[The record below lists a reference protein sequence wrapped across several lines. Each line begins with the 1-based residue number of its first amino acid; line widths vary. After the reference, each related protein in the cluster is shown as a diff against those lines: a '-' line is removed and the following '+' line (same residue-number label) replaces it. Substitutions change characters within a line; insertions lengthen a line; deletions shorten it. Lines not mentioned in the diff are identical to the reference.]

1 MLLLSMMMRGYTDT
15 PNVTP
20 VYEDEAP
27 EFETWHLRTTVCEV
41 CAAIL
46 KQKMY

>member
-20 VYEDEAP
+20 VYEAP
-27 EFETWHLRTTVCEV
+27 EFETWHLGTTVCEV

-46 KQKMY
+46 KQIMY